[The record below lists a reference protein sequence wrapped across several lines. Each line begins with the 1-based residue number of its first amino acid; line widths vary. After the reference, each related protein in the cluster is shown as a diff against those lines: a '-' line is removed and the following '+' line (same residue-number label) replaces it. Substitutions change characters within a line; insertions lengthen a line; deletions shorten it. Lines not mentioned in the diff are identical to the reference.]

1 MKSVILYGVH
11 AAFGG
16 FGVVKGLRFRVL
28 LLLLVCGSSGVVGFE
43 WESFKVRVLR
53 AVYGSIRVYG

>member
-28 LLLLVCGSSGVVGFE
+28 LLLLVCGSSG
-43 WESFKVRVLR
+43 L
-53 AVYGSIRVYG
+53 